1 MSSIITE
8 KQIRE
13 ISAYIQRW
21 DEHMAIYF
29 EKRVDVAGK
38 RVLVVGSGWGTET
51 LWALRRGAA
60 FVCGIDPRSDER
72 AYVERCLTDAG
83 QSGLASRFELHATT
97 ATEIGDIGTF
107 DLILTNNTFEHVF
120 GLSANLSA
128 MSRFIP
134 NPGSRIYMLAGPLFL
149 SSTGHHMPVGPWDHL
164 TMSQADLRAKV
175 SPLQWGEYRDGLNGM
190 TITDLLGAV
199 REAGLIVTE
208 LSVLLDPNVG
218 QLPTMLANLP
228 SALKPMD
235 LAMQGISCTLAF
247 PRNL

>member
-1 MSSIITE
+1 
-8 KQIRE
+8 
-13 ISAYIQRW
+13 
-21 DEHMAIYF
+21 
-29 EKRVDVAGK
+29 
-38 RVLVVGSGWGTET
+38 
-51 LWALRRGAA
+51 
-60 FVCGIDPRSDER
+60 
-72 AYVERCLTDAG
+72 
-83 QSGLASRFELHATT
+83 
-97 ATEIGDIGTF
+97 
-107 DLILTNNTFEHVF
+107 
-120 GLSANLSA
+120 
-128 MSRFIP
+128 
-134 NPGSRIYMLAGPLFL
+134 MLAGPLFL

-218 QLPTMLANLP
+218 QLPAMLANLP

-247 PRNL
+247 PRNF